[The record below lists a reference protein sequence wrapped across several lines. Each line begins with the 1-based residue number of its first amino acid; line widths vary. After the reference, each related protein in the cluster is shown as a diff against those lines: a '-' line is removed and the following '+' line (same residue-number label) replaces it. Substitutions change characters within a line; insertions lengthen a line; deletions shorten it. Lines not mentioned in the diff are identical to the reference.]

1 MKNTKKEKN
10 ESVIRELILSATE
23 KDLLIMTL
31 SYPGILYRLCILM
44 SLEDQLVRE
53 NKINSKYNVEL

>member
-10 ESVIRELILSATE
+10 ESVVRELILSATE
-23 KDLLIMTL
+23 KDLLVMTL

>member
-10 ESVIRELILSATE
+10 ESVVRELILSATE
-23 KDLLIMTL
+23 KDLLVMTL

-53 NKINSKYNVEL
+53 NKINSKYSVEL

>member
-10 ESVIRELILSATE
+10 ESVVRELILSATE
-23 KDLLIMTL
+23 KDLLVMTL

-53 NKINSKYNVEL
+53 NKIDSKYNVEL

>member
-1 MKNTKKEKN
+1 MKNTKNKKN
-10 ESVIRELILSATE
+10 ESVVRELILSATE
-23 KDLLIMTL
+23 KDLLVMTL